1 MQARL
6 MLHPTAFKC
15 RNTTNLFANA
25 HANKGSADE
34 KSIRGRVPRGSA
46 RAMGRP
52 RPGKAQPGIGKRL
65 SNGTLSARSR
75 IARRGR
81 RAIIPEILRAT
92 LNAE

>member
-34 KSIRGRVPRGSA
+34 KSIRGRVPSPANSTKSGASFWSPLKNSLFELSLM
-46 RAMGRP
+46 AMDFAICSTSRECVI
-52 RPGKAQPGIGKRL
+52 RFLKKSPG
-65 SNGTLSARSR
+65 
-75 IARRGR
+75 
-81 RAIIPEILRAT
+81 PELA
-92 LNAE
+92 